1 MKFIQPALIALFLTL
16 ATAGFQG
23 QALALDLG
31 QAKSAG
37 LVGEQPDGYLGV
49 VKATPEAIELAADIN
64 RQRREAYA
72 RIATQNGVTIE
83 QVSRLAGEKAISRTP
98 PGGMIRTPDGRWIR
112 K

>member
-1 MKFIQPALIALFLTL
+1 MKSIRPTLIALLL
-16 ATAGFQG
+16 ALASLGFHG

-31 QAKSAG
+31 QAKATG

-49 VKATPEAIELAADIN
+49 VQATPAAVELAADIN
-64 RQRREAYA
+64 QQRREAYA
-72 RIATQNGVTIE
+72 RIAKQNGVTIE
-83 QVSRLAGEKAISRTP
+83 QVARLAGEKAINRTP